1 MDYFKGFT
9 TDLICLA
16 VMMAATM
23 LSVVMLGAPSAAR
36 YAVVTLAIAGAAF
49 FSSAVFNLLA
59 DRGIVLRYLQIFVA
73 VCALCAGVFALI
85 TIGKALWP

>member
-49 FSSAVFNLLA
+49 FLA
-59 DRGIVLRYLQIFVA
+59 LYSIF
-73 VCALCAGVFALI
+73 
-85 TIGKALWP
+85 

>member
-23 LSVVMLGAPSAAR
+23 LSVVMLGAPAAAR
-36 YAVVTLAIAGAAF
+36 YAIITLSLAGVAF

-59 DRGIVLRYLQIFVA
+59 DRGIVLRHLQLFIAICA
-73 VCALCAGVFALI
+73 VCSGVFALI
-85 TIGKALWP
+85 AIGKALWQ